1 MIETPYDYLM
11 NICTAC
17 YLVCYVP
24 DLYANYI
31 NKNANVWNIP
41 EKVLIFI
48 GTGFALAFA
57 VVTEDKALL
66 ANFAPLFAL
75 DGVSMGM
82 RTYYACRNRQGR
94 QGRYLE
100 MGVKRSDQSDQGQQ
114 APNVSAQDSSG
125 PAPHDTRQTTGLDSL
140 EVR

>member
-24 DLYANYI
+24 DLYANYV
-31 NKNANVWNIP
+31 NKNANILNIP
-41 EKVLIFI
+41 EKVLIFV

-57 VVTEDKALL
+57 VITQDAALIT
-66 ANFAPLFAL
+66 NFAPLFVL

-82 RTYYACRNRQGR
+82 RTYYACKNRR
-94 QGRYLE
+94 RYLE
-100 MGVKRSDQSDQGQQ
+100 MPPQGS
-114 APNVSAQDSSG
+114 NVSTQDSSG
-125 PAPHDTRQTTGLDSL
+125 PQPNDTRQTASSDTR
-140 EVR
+140 EV

>member
-24 DLYANYI
+24 DLYANYV
-31 NKNANVWNIP
+31 NKNANILNIP

-57 VVTEDKALL
+57 VVTQDVALIT
-66 ANFAPLFAL
+66 NFAPLFVL
-75 DGVSMGM
+75 DGASMGM
-82 RTYYACRNRQGR
+82 RTYYACKNRH
-94 QGRYLE
+94 RYLE
-100 MGVKRSDQSDQGQQ
+100 MPS
-114 APNVSAQDSSG
+114 NVSAQDSSG
-125 PAPHDTRQTTGLDSL
+125 PPPNDTRQTASSDTR
-140 EVR
+140 EV

>member
-66 ANFAPLFAL
+66 ANFAPLFVL
-75 DGVSMGM
+75 DGASMGM

-94 QGRYLE
+94 YLE
-100 MGVKRSDQSDQGQQ
+100 MNPQQ

-125 PAPHDTRQTTGLDSL
+125 TSAHDTDQTTSPDTR
-140 EVR
+140 EV

>member
-11 NICTAC
+11 NICTVC

-24 DLYANYI
+24 DLYANYK

-66 ANFAPLFAL
+66 TNFAPLFVL
-75 DGVSMGM
+75 DGASMGM
-82 RTYYACRNRQGR
+82 RAYYAYKNR
-94 QGRYLE
+94 GRYLE
-100 MGVKRSDQSDQGQQ
+100 MSPQDS
-114 APNVSAQDSSG
+114 NVSVQDSSG
-125 PAPHDTRQTTGLDSL
+125 PHPDDTRQTTSSDARQ
-140 EVR
+140 V

>member
-24 DLYANYI
+24 DLYANYV
-31 NKNANVWNIP
+31 NKNANILNIP

-57 VVTEDKALL
+57 VITQDAALIT
-66 ANFAPLFAL
+66 NFAPLFVL
-75 DGVSMGM
+75 DGASMGM
-82 RTYYACRNRQGR
+82 RTYYACKNRR
-94 QGRYLE
+94 RYLE
-100 MGVKRSDQSDQGQQ
+100 IE
-114 APNVSAQDSSG
+114 APNVSVQDSSG
-125 PAPHDTRQTTGLDSL
+125 SPPNDTRQTTGTHTLQ
-140 EVR
+140 VR

>member
-24 DLYANYI
+24 DLYANYK

-41 EKVLIFI
+41 EKVMIFI

-57 VVTEDKALL
+57 VLTEDTALIT
-66 ANFAPLFAL
+66 NFAPLFIL
-75 DGVSMGM
+75 DGASMGM
-82 RTYYACRNRQGR
+82 RSYYAYKNRR
-94 QGRYLE
+94 RYLE
-100 MGVKRSDQSDQGQQ
+100 IE

-125 PAPHDTRQTTGLDSL
+125 PQPDDTRQTASPHTR
-140 EVR
+140 EV

>member
-11 NICTAC
+11 NICTFC

-24 DLYANYI
+24 DLYANYK
-31 NKNANVWNIP
+31 NKNANIWNIP

-66 ANFAPLFAL
+66 TNFAPLFVL
-75 DGVSMGM
+75 DGASMGM
-82 RTYYACRNRQGR
+82 RSYYALRNRQR
-94 QGRYLE
+94 QRYLE
-100 MGVKRSDQSDQGQQ
+100 MSPQDS
-114 APNVSAQDSSG
+114 NVSTQDSSG
-125 PAPHDTRQTTGLDSL
+125 PQPDDTRQTASSHTL

>member
-11 NICTAC
+11 NISTVC
-17 YLVCYVP
+17 YLICYMP
-24 DLYANYI
+24 DLYANYV
-31 NKNANVWNIP
+31 NKNANILNIP

-57 VVTEDKALL
+57 ALTQDTAL
-66 ANFAPLFAL
+66 IANFAPLFVL

-82 RTYYACRNRQGR
+82 RTYYACLNRR
-94 QGRYLE
+94 RYLE
-100 MGVKRSDQSDQGQQ
+100 M

-125 PAPHDTRQTTGLDSL
+125 SPHNDTRQTTGTHPIQ
-140 EVR
+140 V

>member
-24 DLYANYI
+24 DLYANYK
-31 NKNANVWNIP
+31 NKNANIWNIP

-66 ANFAPLFAL
+66 ANFAPLFVL
-75 DGVSMGM
+75 DGASMGM
-82 RTYYACRNRQGR
+82 RTYYALRNRR
-94 QGRYLE
+94 QQRYLE
-100 MGVKRSDQSDQGQQ
+100 MPAQDQALQ
-114 APNVSAQDSSG
+114 AANVSTQDSSG
-125 PAPHDTRQTTGLDSL
+125 P
-140 EVR
+140 

>member
-11 NICTAC
+11 NICTVC
-17 YLVCYVP
+17 YLICYVP

-31 NKNANVWNIP
+31 NKNANIWNIP
-41 EKVLIFI
+41 EKVLIFV

-66 ANFAPLFAL
+66 ANFAPLFVL
-75 DGVSMGM
+75 DGASMGM
-82 RTYYACRNRQGR
+82 RTYYACRNRQR
-94 QGRYLE
+94 QRYLE
-100 MGVKRSDQSDQGQQ
+100 MPAEGGQGPK
-114 APNVSAQDSSG
+114 AANVSAQDSNTAPSSDG
-125 PAPHDTRQTTGLDSL
+125 PTRETTGLDSL